1 MIYYWIKTLHIST
14 VIFTVSFFSLR
25 LIWMISRSGLVNRGW
40 VRKLSQ
46 FNDTLLLIAGISLAL
61 LSHQYPFV
69 APWLTAKLIALLA
82 YIILGMY
89 ALKWAKSRRSRTYF
103 GIMALTCVGYMVLV
117 ALTRNPQPW
126 QYLLQSIL

>member
-14 VIFTVSFFSLR
+14 VIFTVSFFTLR
-25 LIWMISRSGLVNRGW
+25 LFWMINRSGLVNRAW

-61 LSHQYPFV
+61 LSQQYPFI
-69 APWLTAKLIALLA
+69 APWLTAKLIALLV

-89 ALKWAKSRRSRTYF
+89 ALKWAKSRRNRIYF
-103 GIMALTCVGYMVLV
+103 GLLALLCVGYMISV
-117 ALTRNPQPW
+117 ALTRQVQPW
-126 QYLLQSIL
+126 HYFLH